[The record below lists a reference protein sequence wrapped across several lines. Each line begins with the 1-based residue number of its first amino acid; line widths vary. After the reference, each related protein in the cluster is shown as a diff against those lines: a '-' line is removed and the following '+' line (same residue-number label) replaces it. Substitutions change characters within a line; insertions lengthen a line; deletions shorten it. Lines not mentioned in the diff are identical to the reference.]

1 MSQVTYRKINFPKI
15 DWNEDPENEPTP
27 ELSKDIYKALREDLD
42 TITNK
47 AAINPH
53 EIQDGLRSI
62 NFHKDHPDIYKII
75 EEMCLEYDLKG
86 RDMTTDQILKYIV
99 SSLSD
104 NKTRKGLNA
113 VFDSIKDPKN
123 GEITPKELASIS
135 EEIEQPMSE
144 RDFQFILKYISGPTS
159 SYNINQDEFYYIMT
173 KKPEEALKI
182 TMATKS
188 SKKKY

>member
-1 MSQVTYRKINFPKI
+1 MSQIGYRKINFPKI
-15 DWNEDPENEPTP
+15 DWSEDPENVPTP
-27 ELSKDIYKALREDLD
+27 ELSRDIYKSLKEDLD

-47 AAINPH
+47 RAINPH
-53 EIQDGLRSI
+53 QIQDGLRSI
-62 NFHKDHPDIYKII
+62 NFHKEQPDLYKII

-99 SSLSD
+99 SNLSD
-104 NKTRKGLNA
+104 NKSRKGLNV
-113 VFDSIKDPKN
+113 VFDSIKDKKT
-123 GEITPKELASIS
+123 GEITSRELAKLS

-188 SKKKY
+188 SKNH